1 MTGSAGERLDALL
14 RASDA
19 APESA
24 QQIANA
30 PPDAATAHASDLE
43 GQKEQL
49 LLRTVEL
56 QAMASAAE
64 EASRAKS
71 AFLATMSHELRTPI
85 NAVLGYAQLLD
96 IGIAGSVNEGQ
107 REYLARIASCGEHL
121 LGLVNEVLDLAQI
134 EAGGLRVLHVDA
146 LTGPAILQAVDL
158 VRPQAALKSVRL
170 VDDYAQEDGE
180 PFVGDEDRVRQIVLN
195 LLSNAVKFTSEGGTV
210 TINCS
215 REQGTPPEA
224 GSLSGSGPWTAVRVI
239 DTGVGIVDSEQGRVF
254 EAFHQVDGEMT
265 RQQGGTGLG
274 LAISRRLARMMGGD
288 LTLTSVPDEG
298 STFTLWLPA
307 AREGRSMSESADAR
321 TARSGPDYG
330 SADAPGLSAV
340 GDVLRQSIE
349 VVLVAYTDRL
359 RAAVPLGPEMR
370 RTELEDHAVSF
381 LADLAQSLIIL
392 SEAGAEAAELLR
404 DGSAIQRTIAEHHGA
419 RRCHQGWD
427 LEALR
432 VDHDVFRTEIE
443 RVIRMRLPVDNPGVE
458 AAVIVLQSLINR
470 SEAVSIRAWHR
481 TEALPRSG

>member
-180 PFVGDEDRVRQIVLN
+180 PFVGDEER
-195 LLSNAVKFTSEGGTV
+195 SA
-210 TINCS
+210 
-215 REQGTPPEA
+215 
-224 GSLSGSGPWTAVRVI
+224 SLIPVSGSSTASRA
-239 DTGVGIVDSEQGRVF
+239 EY
-254 EAFHQVDGEMT
+254 
-265 RQQGGTGLG
+265 
-274 LAISRRLARMMGGD
+274 SRR
-288 LTLTSVPDEG
+288 
-298 STFTLWLPA
+298 
-307 AREGRSMSESADAR
+307 
-321 TARSGPDYG
+321 
-330 SADAPGLSAV
+330 
-340 GDVLRQSIE
+340 
-349 VVLVAYTDRL
+349 
-359 RAAVPLGPEMR
+359 
-370 RTELEDHAVSF
+370 
-381 LADLAQSLIIL
+381 
-392 SEAGAEAAELLR
+392 
-404 DGSAIQRTIAEHHGA
+404 
-419 RRCHQGWD
+419 
-427 LEALR
+427 
-432 VDHDVFRTEIE
+432 
-443 RVIRMRLPVDNPGVE
+443 
-458 AAVIVLQSLINR
+458 
-470 SEAVSIRAWHR
+470 SIRLTVR
-481 TEALPRSG
+481 